1 LKVQIGGT
9 YRFELPLPSL
19 ARDDSDSDGGVDGD
33 NDDDRIVYVDEVC
46 DSVGLGPLL
55 RALDRINGLDTEILS
70 GDPAIA
76 HMPEFSDELPDNDRS
91 RKAK

>member
-1 LKVQIGGT
+1 MIYADDGSELDATFHLDADGEGFTLVFESRGGT
-9 YRFELPLPSL
+9 RATPS
-19 ARDDSDSDGGVDGD
+19 AR
-33 NDDDRIVYVDEVC
+33 N
-46 DSVGLGPLL
+46 
-55 RALDRINGLDTEILS
+55 TQS